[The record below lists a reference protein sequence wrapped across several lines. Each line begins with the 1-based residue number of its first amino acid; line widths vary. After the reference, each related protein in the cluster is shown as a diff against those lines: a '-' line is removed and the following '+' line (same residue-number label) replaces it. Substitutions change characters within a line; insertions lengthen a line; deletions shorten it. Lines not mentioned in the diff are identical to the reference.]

1 MSNYAITEIEQE
13 YSDNEDYTYCRLI
26 EGGGKIFRL
35 SSWELGLEIAKR
47 VGWDWITVYDDPYMV
62 VFGDD
67 RKFSDSPYV
76 EWYMRGDKSVSHD
89 VWLHFKRTVPEE
101 IQEIVGLQFR
111 YSQLHLV
118 KALRHCPELI
128 GLARSCPPL
137 FWLIVEKNSDIA
149 VLESWEFHRLVRSPR
164 MEILRQL
171 SYVGTKSAVKLL
183 AKIKIDNFGDED
195 LFHLKDIIS
204 SEEKISLLRHYRV
217 LSKTHLFAAAC
228 YPKLLE
234 YTFIRKE
241 LSRLDISLTAF
252 KHLASLSE
260 DTRNMAEMLQ
270 KEHVDDFFKTISNP
284 QQLERCHDSF
294 AIELHNMEISV
305 RLLEELVQKYGKESF
320 PLPPKGSIGN
330 DSLQPICSLTALTH
344 EAEEMENCL
353 LSWAHRI
360 YEGRAFCYQILKP
373 ERGTVGIDL
382 TTGVPQIAEIRL
394 KKNGTPSPATVH
406 AVEEWLESM
415 KEAQSDKGSRER

>member
-1 MSNYAITEIEQE
+1 MKTNNISHRMQE
-13 YSDNEDYTYCRLI
+13 YIDDEDYTYCRLI
-26 EGGGKIFRL
+26 EGKNELFRL
-35 SSWELGLEIAKR
+35 SSWELGLEISR
-47 VGWDWITVYDDPYMV
+47 SDGWNWNPIYDDPYMV
-62 VFGDD
+62 VFGDN
-67 RKFSDSPYV
+67 RKLSDSPYV
-76 EWYMRGDKSVSHD
+76 SWYRRDMSVSHD
-89 VWLHFKRTVPEE
+89 VWLHFRRTVPEE
-101 IQEIVGLQFR
+101 VQKIVGQQFR
-111 YSQLHLV
+111 YSQIHLL

-128 GLARSCPPL
+128 GMVRSCPAL
-137 FWLIVEKNSDIA
+137 FWLIVEQNSDVNI
-149 VLESWEFHRLVRSPR
+149 LNSWNFTRLVRSKR
-164 MEILRQL
+164 KEILKRL
-171 SYVGTKSAVKLL
+171 GYVGSKSAVKLL
-183 AKIKIDNFGDED
+183 SKIEIDCFKDED
-195 LFHLKDIIS
+195 LFHLKDIIG
-204 SEEKISLLRHYRV
+204 SEEKISLLRHYEE
-217 LSKTHLFAAAC
+217 LSTTHLYAAANH
-228 YPKLLE
+228 PDLLK
-234 YTFIRKE
+234 YTFIRKA
-241 LSRLDISLTAF
+241 LSRKDISLTAF

-294 AIELHNMEISV
+294 AIELHNAEISV
-305 RLLEELVQKYGKESF
+305 RLLEELVQKYGKETF
-320 PLPPKGSIGN
+320 PKLPVGSLG
-330 DSLQPICSLTALTH
+330 SETLQPICSLTALTQ